1 MQQHPLRHD
10 LLGPLPN
17 SQVSLKTWEHFGA
30 GMGLSNNPDSLGR
43 VTGPMYAD
51 THFDLSLSCP
61 FFNRM
66 PILLPGHLVS
76 IPRLQ
81 PTKTIRLK
89 CESLPYTAF
98 T

>member
-30 GMGLSNNPDSLGR
+30 GMGLSNNPYSLGR

-51 THFDLSLSCP
+51 THFDLSLSFP
-61 FFNRM
+61 FVM
-66 PILLPGHLVS
+66 
-76 IPRLQ
+76 
-81 PTKTIRLK
+81 K
-89 CESLPYTAF
+89 CRPSAWSSGQHPQAAINKNHSLEV
-98 T
+98 